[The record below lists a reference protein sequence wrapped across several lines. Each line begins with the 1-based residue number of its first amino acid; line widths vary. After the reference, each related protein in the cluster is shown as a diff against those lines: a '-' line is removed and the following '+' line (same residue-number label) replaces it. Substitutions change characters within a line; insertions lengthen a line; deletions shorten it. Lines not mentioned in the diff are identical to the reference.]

1 MSRATFRGP
10 NGIWG
15 VQGVKWAEIPDRLY
29 GALCKLRDY
38 EETGIS
44 PAQVRTLTDDGSL
57 VVWTLEDKEHNVWRC
72 AGCGALHRF
81 EADGPVENGF
91 ACCPYCGK
99 VINWIY
105 AESVLDEE
113 GDEDEPA

>member
-1 MSRATFRGP
+1 MSRQTYREPSGR
-10 NGIWG
+10 WG
-15 VQGVKWAEIPDRLY
+15 VKGISWAEIPDRLY
-29 GALCKLRDY
+29 GALYKLKDY
-38 EETGIS
+38 EDTGIS

-81 EADGPVENGF
+81 EADGPVENGV

-99 VINWIY
+99 IINWIC
-105 AESVLDEE
+105 AEAVPDEE
-113 GDEDEPA
+113 DDNEPA